1 MVVGD
6 VGFCLWLV
14 LLSAE
19 DDFLFAMIAIGADVD
34 DDDTFFFFFILAFE
48 VEEVGLEGN
57 SLLWVVVPEDEEVD
71 AGLLYALLD
80 GSFLLDDDA
89 LLLLGVWGAALLNFL
104 LLDAEEEED
113 DVREP

>member
-6 VGFCLWLV
+6 VGFNLWLV
-14 LLSAE
+14 FLSAE

-57 SLLWVVVPEDEEVD
+57 SLLWVVALEDEEVD

-80 GSFLLDDDA
+80 ISSLLDDA

-113 DVREP
+113 DGREP

>member
-6 VGFCLWLV
+6 VGLCLWLV

-19 DDFLFAMIAIGADVD
+19 DDFLFAMIAIEADVD
-34 DDDTFFFFFILAFE
+34 DDDTFFFSFIPAFE

-57 SLLWVVVPEDEEVD
+57 SLLWVVALEDEEVD

-80 GSFLLDDDA
+80 DSSLLDDA

-104 LLDAEEEED
+104 LLDAEEEDSD